1 MKKVNLYRSIL
12 VIGALVCLAMS
23 AAAATLRA
31 KVVEVQSGNSVVVTN
46 TNRPVRVRLK
56 AIAPPEMGQ
65 PFSSLAREHLQAL
78 VLDKAVVVEYSSI
91 TSDYLEARIIAD
103 GIDIGS
109 QMLRDGVAWY
119 DRSTDYGLTDA
130 DRVLYAECEDAA
142 RTEKRG
148 LWSDANAVAP
158 WEFRRE
164 QSAKLN
170 PVENSATAKP
180 APRSGL
186 NTGSVAFSNVDL
198 VGGLVGP
205 GSVAGN
211 PTFTPVAPHAA
222 ADQWVLFSSQS
233 PRFSIRVPG
242 NSYKYEYPV
251 LDGDK
256 KIIKFNYVI
265 GSTEE
270 GIFTIMWANGSND
283 NATDAIV
290 ADGTVQGLIKGVN
303 QALQS
308 KGLPVQAVA
317 GAGTYVRVGAY
328 AGKQYP
334 ISAGALT
341 GLARIVSRQVGTQRE
356 LFAIAWFTDQGSEA
370 GASFLSSLKIPSTDH

>member
-1 MKKVNLYRSIL
+1 MKKANVYRSIL
-12 VIGALVCLAMS
+12 VIGALICLANP

-31 KVVEVQSGNSVVVTN
+31 KVVEVQSGNSVLVTN

-56 AIAPPEMGQ
+56 AIAPPEAGQ
-65 PFSSLAREHLQAL
+65 PFSAVAREHLQAL
-78 VLDKAVVVEYSSI
+78 VFDKAVVVEYSSM
-91 TSDYLEARIIAD
+91 TSDYLEGRVVAD

-119 DRSTDYGLTDA
+119 DRSTDYGLTEA
-130 DRVLYAECEDAA
+130 DRVLYAQCEQAA
-142 RTEKRG
+142 RAEKRG
-148 LWSDANAVAP
+148 LWSEVNPVAP

-164 QSAKLN
+164 QNAKLN
-170 PVENSATAKP
+170 PVENAATAKP
-180 APRSGL
+180 PIRPRL
-186 NTGSVAFSNVDL
+186 NTGSLAFSNVDL
-198 VGGLVGP
+198 VGGAIGP

-211 PTFTPVAPHAA
+211 PTLAPVAPHAA

-251 LDGDK
+251 LDGEK
-256 KIIKFNYVI
+256 KVIKFNYVI
-265 GSTEE
+265 GSSEE
-270 GIFTIMWANGSND
+270 GIFTVMWANGSND
-283 NATDAIV
+283 NATDALV

-303 QALQS
+303 QALQA
-308 KGLPVQAVA
+308 KGLGVQAVA

-328 AGKQYP
+328 TGKQYP

-356 LFAIAWFTDQGSEA
+356 LFAIAWFTEQGSDN
-370 GASFLSSLKIPSTDH
+370 GATFLSSLKIASDH